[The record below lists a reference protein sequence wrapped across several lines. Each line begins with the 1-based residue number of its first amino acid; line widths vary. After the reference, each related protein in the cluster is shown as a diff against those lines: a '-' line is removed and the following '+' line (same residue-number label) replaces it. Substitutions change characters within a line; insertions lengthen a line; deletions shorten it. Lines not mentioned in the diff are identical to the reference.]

1 MTELFQRLCWHQ
13 LDFCSGSWRQS
24 WLVGAASPDIRANGG
39 GCRYLTSN
47 LHGGLPESRW
57 PRQKSSVIPY
67 MAGLLEKLSPCTTS
81 RCTWDPA
88 SPSDLNRL
96 IPKVMWA
103 PCRLMAQQLIRQETH
118 EKTNVWGACLCPPL
132 ITIFEEVGA
141 QMSEQKVT
149 LWPTAAWITHRTAG
163 SSQAHLQC
171 EDPTRG

>member
-1 MTELFQRLCWHQ
+1 MIALFQRLCWCQ

-24 WLVGAASPDIRANGG
+24 WLVGATDIRAN
-39 GCRYLTSN
+39 CRYLTSN
-47 LHGGLPESRW
+47 LHGGLPESR
-57 PRQKSSVIPY
+57 PRQNSSVIPY
-67 MAGLLEKLSPCTTS
+67 VVGLLEKLSPCITL
-81 RCTWDPA
+81 DPA

-141 QMSEQKVT
+141 QMSE
-149 LWPTAAWITHRTAG
+149 PTAAWITHMTAG